1 MQTPCHPPGSCISAY
16 VCAAGLFIKALPRG
30 GSGGTRTHSCMCRSF
45 ILLLP
50 CCLLPSYMDTA
61 RARSTIDRKFKSA
74 RQNFKSNRVKLTA
87 KLDGANFVHPSR
99 SLTVIITS
107 PEERKTKINQPLSLA
122 LRPSLPLSYGCC
134 RSLLSFISPASLSKT
149 SGEHDDSRVWWFPLA
164 NCTASQNC
172 TLVQKIFDVH
182 TW

>member
-107 PEERKTKINQPLSLA
+107 PEERKTKINQPLSL
-122 LRPSLPLSYGCC
+122 SVPLSLMQTCWAWC
-134 RSLLSFISPASLSKT
+134 RIFVNTVVQLLIFRRDFGKELT
-149 SGEHDDSRVWWFPLA
+149 
-164 NCTASQNC
+164 
-172 TLVQKIFDVH
+172 KIFYQ
-182 TW
+182 